1 LKLGKSV
8 QDAIGIFGTRV
19 IYSAMGVVSGIILA
33 RWLGPYDRGLLALA
47 LLIPSTVVTVVKLGV
62 SQATVY
68 YINRKE
74 ASVDQVASNSVYL
87 ALGLG
92 ALSVVVVLLLRDDL
106 DVLRAIPTWALIF
119 ALVRVPLLLLDNYLY
134 GVLQA
139 TGEFGIYN
147 SRLLISEALR
157 LVLVAI
163 FVMGFNLGL
172 MAAVIIYSAI
182 AVINMAW
189 LMFTMSRKVR
199 LSAGFDRGLMANML
213 SFGVRSY
220 MQVVTAHLLLRISI
234 YMVQSYLG
242 PEQTAFYALALHMT
256 ETVLEVP
263 QAVGV
268 VLYPRLASLPE
279 DEVHRLTAQTCRRTL
294 MVTGPAA
301 VAIALF
307 GPWLITAW
315 YGQAFAP
322 AGAAAVGGGRGGD
335 DVDLRH
341 HHARLH
347 GALEAARQHRR
358 GRVGAD
364 RQRPAELLR
373 DPALRHRR
381 RGVLDGGVVHC
392 RVRAA
397 DRVLPVGV
405 AALAARGADPHRR
418 GPAVL
423 LRRRAA
429 RVRARPRAG
438 GAVVGLR
445 GVSPQRLTRTDHW
458 RAPLRRRRGCVRM

>member
-322 AGAAAVGGGRGGD
+322 AGAPLPWAAVGVAMMSIFVIITRDFTARSKQRVNTAAGVLALIGNVLLNFYVIPRYGIVGAAFSTA
-335 DVDLRH
+335 VSYTAACALLIGFFLWESRRSLREVLIPTGEDLRYFF
-341 HHARLH
+341 AVAQR
-347 GALEAARQHRR
+347 AFVR
-358 GRVGAD
+358 GR
-364 RQRPAELLR
+364 EL
-373 DPALRHRR
+373 
-381 RGVLDGGVVHC
+381 
-392 RVRAA
+392 
-397 DRVLPVGV
+397 
-405 AALAARGADPHRR
+405 
-418 GPAVL
+418 
-423 LRRRAA
+423 
-429 RVRARPRAG
+429 AG
-438 GAVVGLR
+438 LSSG
-445 GVSPQRLTRTDHW
+445 
-458 RAPLRRRRGCVRM
+458 